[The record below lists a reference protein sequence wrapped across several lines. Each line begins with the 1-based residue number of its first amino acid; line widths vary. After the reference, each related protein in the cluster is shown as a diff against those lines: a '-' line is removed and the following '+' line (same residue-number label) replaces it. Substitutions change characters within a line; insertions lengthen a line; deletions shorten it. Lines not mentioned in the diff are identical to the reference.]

1 MKDLF
6 YEKSKRAHVI
16 EEGEENV
23 SYGSSES
30 VVFIE
35 ESQARHLGGED
46 VLLFCLCNL
55 MRELIVEFL

>member
-23 SYGSSES
+23 SS

-35 ESQARHLGGED
+35 ESQARHLGGSI
-46 VLLFCLCNL
+46 VALYLCK
-55 MRELIVEFL
+55 EYHEKK

>member
-1 MKDLF
+1 MTLVMKDLF

-35 ESQARHLGGED
+35 ESQARHLGAI
-46 VLLFCLCNL
+46 VPLYLCK
-55 MRELIVEFL
+55 EYHEKK